1 MSIIKKKFYHLF
13 WNYPSCQN
21 LFLLSKEELLETR
34 TFGTDEFPLPFST
47 NRIIV
52 SNVQDSQS
60 ELIDTIKSRS
70 ELYNLDL
77 DNSLNEK
84 IEYFKPIIEQFFD
97 SKFKKSIEKLGHD
110 IENKPLKF
118 LARILKIAF
127 DEENR
132 EPKAIEF
139 LQEYGFVGKHLK
151 SFKEIEASIGKSLAP
166 SKNNELINEKTIYTF
181 FEGVKFVKE
190 LYVNHSYKNLYNTNQ
205 VLVNTLNSEDNF
217 QSRIKLFGELYDSQ
231 IITPS
236 KDDAFIECSHCDR
249 LTYRGVFQLRLN
261 PKKLKDLKC
270 PVCSNEL
277 TYFVPYE
284 LHDEIY
290 KVVKSHDGLILDALC
305 DKLSSNGNLFELNK
319 KFLNDIE
326 IDCIFM
332 ADNKVYIV
340 EAKMYKQNNTTE
352 EKLISKI
359 KEHYSKLVKD
369 VERIENNTEF
379 QGLEI
384 IPLLITNIN
393 NHNILKVSQQHFKAI
408 TSESKY
414 YNVGNIINLNLLKF
428 SPQ

>member
-13 WNYPSCQN
+13 WNNPSCQN

-84 IEYFKPIIEQFFD
+84 IEYFKPLIEQFFD
-97 SKFKKSIEKLGHD
+97 SRFKKSIDKLGAD
-110 IENKPLKF
+110 IEKNTFKF
-118 LARILKIAF
+118 LARIIKIAF

-132 EPKAIEF
+132 ETKAIEF
-139 LQEYGFVGKHLK
+139 LQEYGFIGKHLK
-151 SFKEIEASIGKSLAP
+151 SFKEIEASIGRSLAP

-236 KDDAFIECSHCDR
+236 KDDAFIECSHCDP

-277 TYFVPYE
+277 TYFVPYQ
-284 LHDEIY
+284 LHENIY
-290 KVVKSHDGLILDALC
+290 KIVKSHDGLILDALQ
-305 DKLSSNGNLFELNK
+305 DKLFLNGIKFEINK

-326 IDCIFM
+326 VDCIFR
-332 ADNKVYIV
+332 DGNRIFIV
-340 EAKMYKQNNTTE
+340 ETKMYKQNNTTE
-352 EKLISKI
+352 QKLISKI
-359 KEHYSKLVKD
+359 KEHFSKLVKD
-369 VERIENNTEF
+369 VERIEKNEEF
-379 QGLEI
+379 LGLEI
-384 IPLLITNIN
+384 VPLLIININ
-393 NHNILKVSQQHFKAI
+393 NQNILRASQQYFKSII
-408 TSESKY
+408 TENKY
-414 YNVGNIINLNLLKF
+414 YINDNIINLNLLKF
-428 SPQ
+428 RN

>member
-13 WNYPSCQN
+13 WNNPSCQN

-84 IEYFKPIIEQFFD
+84 IEYFKPLIEQFFD
-97 SKFKKSIEKLGHD
+97 SRFKKSIDKLGAD
-110 IENKPLKF
+110 IEKNTFKF
-118 LARILKIAF
+118 LARIIKIAF

-132 EPKAIEF
+132 ETKAIEF
-139 LQEYGFVGKHLK
+139 LQEYGFIGKHLK
-151 SFKEIEASIGKSLAP
+151 SFKEIEASIGRSLAP

-236 KDDAFIECSHCDR
+236 KDDAFIECSHCDP

-277 TYFVPYE
+277 TYFVPYQ
-284 LHDEIY
+284 LHENIY
-290 KVVKSHDGLILDALC
+290 KIVKSHDGLILDALK
-305 DKLSSNGNLFELNK
+305 DKLFLNGIKFEINK

-326 IDCIFM
+326 VDCIFR
-332 ADNKVYIV
+332 DGNRIFIV
-340 EAKMYKQNNTTE
+340 ETKMYKQNNTTE
-352 EKLISKI
+352 QKLISKI
-359 KEHYSKLVKD
+359 KEHFSKLVKD
-369 VERIENNTEF
+369 VERIEKNEEF
-379 QGLEI
+379 LGLEI
-384 IPLLITNIN
+384 VPLLIININ
-393 NHNILKVSQQHFKAI
+393 NQNILRASQQYFKSII
-408 TSESKY
+408 TENKY
-414 YNVGNIINLNLLKF
+414 YINDNIINLNLLKF
-428 SPQ
+428 SN

>member
-1 MSIIKKKFYHLF
+1 M
-13 WNYPSCQN
+13 
-21 LFLLSKEELLETR
+21 
-34 TFGTDEFPLPFST
+34 GAD
-47 NRIIV
+47 
-52 SNVQDSQS
+52 
-60 ELIDTIKSRS
+60 
-70 ELYNLDL
+70 
-77 DNSLNEK
+77 
-84 IEYFKPIIEQFFD
+84 
-97 SKFKKSIEKLGHD
+97 IEK
-110 IENKPLKF
+110 NTFKF
-118 LARILKIAF
+118 LARIIKIAF
-127 DEENR
+127 EEENR
-132 EPKAIEF
+132 ETKAIEF
-139 LQEYGFVGKHLK
+139 LQEYGFIGKHLK
-151 SFKEIEASIGKSLAP
+151 SFKEIEASIGRSLAP

-205 VLVNTLNSEDNF
+205 ILVNTLNSEDNF
-217 QSRIKLFGELYDSQ
+217 QSRIKLFGDLYNSK

-236 KDDAFIECSHCDR
+236 KDDAFIECSHCDP

-290 KVVKSHDGLILDALC
+290 KIVKSHDGLILDALC
-305 DKLSSNGNLFELNK
+305 DKLSSNGNSFELNK

-340 EAKMYKQNNTTE
+340 EAKMYKQNSTTE

-393 NHNILKVSQQHFKAI
+393 NHSILRASQQHFKAI